1 MPKCRFNERWHS
13 NKQINELNQTKN
25 EKNNFKQKLKKL
37 SVFREWMALMHGCK
51 TLHNNTSF
59 PHHHNIVP
67 MCMCIYCFKRE
78 RTIAISTVF
87 LFNCSTIANNGVQS
101 EFFFYANWKIM
112 FAKLINS
119 GLQSFF
125 SLTQYFLFWGF
136 FTCFFWF
143 NVSRVHLNKKKR
155 FLILSHLLL
164 NDFKISR
171 FCFNLR
177 LNAMNLEI
185 RNELEV
191 QLIAEIEK

>member
-101 EFFFYANWKIM
+101 EFFSMPIEKLCSPNWLIQACSRFSHSLSIFY
-112 FAKLINS
+112 S
-119 GLQSFF
+119 EDF
-125 SLTQYFLFWGF
+125 SLVF
-136 FTCFFWF
+136 FGSTYHVYIWIRKKGFWF
-143 NVSRVHLNKKKR
+143 CPIYYWMILKFHVFVSICVWMRW
-155 FLILSHLLL
+155 I
-164 NDFKISR
+164 
-171 FCFNLR
+171 
-177 LNAMNLEI
+177 
-185 RNELEV
+185 
-191 QLIAEIEK
+191 